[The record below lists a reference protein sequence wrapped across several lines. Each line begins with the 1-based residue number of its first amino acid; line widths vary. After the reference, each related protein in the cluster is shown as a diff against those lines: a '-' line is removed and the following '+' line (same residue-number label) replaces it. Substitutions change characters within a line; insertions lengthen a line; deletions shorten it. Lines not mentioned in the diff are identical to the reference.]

1 MYEERTYRQYSKS
14 DDLCQFRVVYGDT
27 DLLVICD
34 SPDLKDKAEKA
45 VKELHMALTKYITK
59 HPLFET
65 SFVPVRYDF
74 FAPEIVRNMMKASSK
89 MGVGPMASVAGAIA
103 EAVGKRLLKFS
114 KQVII
119 ENGGDIFM
127 KTDIPRKVAV
137 FAGESPFSEKIALEI
152 DPGETPIGICTS
164 SGTVGPSFSFGS
176 ADAVVIK
183 AGSCTLADAAA
194 TAIGN
199 TIKKTQDID
208 ATIEKFGKIRDLAGI
223 MAIKGSRMGVVGR
236 VKVTKI

>member
-34 SPDLKDKAEKA
+34 SPDLKEKAEKA
-45 VKELHMALTKYITK
+45 VKELHMSLTKYITK
-59 HPLFET
+59 HSLFET
-65 SFVPVRYDF
+65 SFLPIRYDM
-74 FAPEIVRNMMKASSK
+74 FAPEIVRNMMKAASK

-152 DPGETPIGICTS
+152 EPGETPIGICTS

-183 AGSCTLADAAA
+183 ARSCALADAAA

-199 TIKKTQDID
+199 AIKKTKDID
-208 ATIEKFGKIRDLAGI
+208 AAIEKYGKLKELSGI
-223 MAIKGSRMGVVGR
+223 MAIKGDRMGVIGR
-236 VKVTKI
+236 INVTKI

>member
-1 MYEERTYRQYSKS
+1 MYDERTYRQYSKS
-14 DDLCQFRVVYGDT
+14 DDLCQFRVLYGET
-27 DLLVICD
+27 DLLVSCD
-34 SPDLKDKAEKA
+34 GPDLKEKVEKE
-45 VKELHMALTKYITK
+45 VKEIHLSLTKYITK

-65 SFVPVRYDF
+65 SFVPIRYDI

-103 EAVGKRLLKFS
+103 EAVGRKLLKFS
-114 KQVII
+114 KQAII

-127 KTDIPRKVAV
+127 KTDVPRKVAV

-152 DPGETPIGICTS
+152 DPDETPIGLCTS

-183 AGSCTLADAAA
+183 AGSCALADAAA

-208 ATIEKFGKIRDLAGI
+208 AAIEKYGKFKGLSGI
-223 MAIKGSRMGVVGR
+223 MAIKGDRMGVIGR
-236 VKVTKI
+236 MKVTKI